1 MKSLQKF
8 ALFPRILNWNMAL
21 GNTWFIYH
29 KVYRRSVISCKSYF

>member
-21 GNTWFIYH
+21 AIPGLSTTKYIDA
-29 KVYRRSVISCKSYF
+29 V